1 MSDTRP
7 PLGGPGSS
15 REVNGMGDEPQTV
28 HEGPAGAKHSRPRI
42 VVFGVG
48 GCGLNSL
55 AKVADPFFP
64 SRRYAEVYAVDTD
77 AENLHYYDEYQAS
90 HRLLIGKNAT
100 KGLGANGIPR
110 NGEEA
115 AKEAEKS
122 LREAVKGAVLVYV
135 SCGLGGG
142 TGTGATRQLVRVAK
156 SEGAAVV
163 VQATFP
169 FMDEGVKRLEAAKAG
184 LDILRKEAD
193 KVLVMYNQ
201 KLLDSTGD
209 RATAKKAIEDV
220 TANAVKDAVH
230 YAIVALMEKGLKPAA
245 PEVAE
250 SVPGAHSEETPQGNP
265 TSVEA

>member
-1 MSDTRP
+1 
-7 PLGGPGSS
+7 
-15 REVNGMGDEPQTV
+15 MGDEPQTV

-48 GCGLNSL
+48 GCGLSSL

-64 SRRYAEVYAVDTD
+64 SRRYADIYAVDTD
-77 AENLHYYDEYQAS
+77 AENLHYYDEFPTS
-90 HRLLIGKNAT
+90 HRLLIGKDSA
-100 KGLGANGIPR
+100 KGLGARGIPR

-115 AKEAEKS
+115 AKESEKK
-122 LREAVKGAVLVYV
+122 LQEAVQGAVLVYIA
-135 SCGLGGG
+135 CGLGGG
-142 TGTGATRQLVRVAK
+142 TGTGATWHLAK
-156 SEGAAVV
+156 LAKKEGAAVV

-184 LDILRKEAD
+184 LDRMRSEAD
-193 KVLVMYNQ
+193 KVLIMYNQ

-230 YAIVALMEKGLKPAA
+230 YAIVALMEKGLKPSEAEDSIA
-245 PEVAE
+245 PRNHADRE
-250 SVPGAHSEETPQGNP
+250 SISQ
-265 TSVEA
+265 SSL